1 MPIEIKN
8 LCFSYNKKDML
19 FDNLNVDIPNGSI
32 IGIAGRT
39 GCGKSTLVQLIAGLI
54 TPSDGEILIDG
65 ENIFDKKYDRSVLRK
80 KLGIVFQYPEIQLF
94 EQTVEKDIAF
104 ALKQFNLTK
113 SEKKGRIKWAMNL
126 MKLDYDKLKNKS
138 PLALSGGEKRK
149 TAIAGV
155 LAIKPKYLLLDEPIA
170 GLDPSARDDFMKV
183 LLDLKKHGTTIIMVS
198 HNADCLAEYADR
210 VIVMDNGKIIKD
222 APPNEVYRDFD
233 GLKSINL
240 GVCSVRETTYL
251 LSKNGINL
259 SEEIIKYDDLI
270 KELVNEFKL

>member
-8 LCFSYNKKDML
+8 LCFSYNPKDIL
-19 FDNLNVDIPNGSI
+19 FDNLNINIDNGSI

-39 GCGKSTLVQLIAGLI
+39 GCGKSTLIQFIAGLI

-65 ENIFDKKYDRSVLRK
+65 ENIFAKNYERRILRK

-104 ALKQFNLTK
+104 ALKQFSLTK
-113 SEKKGRIKWAMNL
+113 AEKKDRVKWAMNL

-155 LAIKPKYLLLDEPIA
+155 LAINPEYLLLDEPIA

-183 LLDLKKHGTTIIMVS
+183 LIDLKNNGTTIIMVS

-210 VIVMDNGKIIKD
+210 IIVMDNGRIIKD
-222 APPNEVYRDFD
+222 APPDEVYRDIN
-233 GLKSINL
+233 GLKKLNL
-240 GVCSVRETTYL
+240 GGCAVRETTYL
-251 LSKNGINL
+251 LSENGINL
-259 SEEIIKYDDLI
+259 SEEIIKYDDFI

>member
-8 LCFSYNKKDML
+8 LCFSYNPKDIL
-19 FDNLNVDIPNGSI
+19 FDNLNINIDNGSI

-39 GCGKSTLVQLIAGLI
+39 GCGKSTLIQFIAGLI

-65 ENIFDKKYDRSVLRK
+65 ENIFAKNYERSILRK

-104 ALKQFNLTK
+104 ALKQFSLTK
-113 SEKKGRIKWAMNL
+113 AEKKDRVKWAMNL

-155 LAIKPKYLLLDEPIA
+155 LAINPEYLLLDEPIA

-183 LLDLKKHGTTIIMVS
+183 LIDLKNNGTTIIMVS

-210 VIVMDNGKIIKD
+210 IIVMDNGRIIKD
-222 APPNEVYRDFD
+222 APPDEVYRDIN
-233 GLKSINL
+233 GLKKLNL
-240 GVCSVRETTYL
+240 GGCAVRETTYL
-251 LSKNGINL
+251 LSENGINL
-259 SEEIIKYDDLI
+259 SEEIIKYDDFI